1 MAKKKAEGKSKGG
14 ERDIT
19 ESPKS
24 GLGDAAHTVVK
35 AGLSAIPVVGGPAAE
50 LFSAIVIP
58 PLSRRRDEWV
68 VSLAEAL
75 KKLEK
80 RVEGFKLKEL
90 SENETFITT
99 VTHATQAAIRN
110 HQEEKLEALRN
121 AVLNSV
127 LPNPPDEDLQLM
139 FLSFIDAFTSWH
151 LRILEFFDNPKG
163 WGERHDVVFEE
174 SWMGSRSGLLEKAYP
189 QLVEHRDLY
198 TQIVADLFSKG
209 LISTGSISGNVTG
222 SGEFDSLTTRMGKQF
237 LEFITSPLNE
247 GPA

>member
-58 PLSRRRDEWV
+58 PLSKRRDEWV
-68 VSLAEAL
+68 VSIAEEL
-75 KKLEK
+75 KGLEK

-121 AVLNSV
+121 AVLNSA

-139 FLSFIDAFTSWH
+139 FLSFIDVLTSWH
-151 LRILEFFDNPKG
+151 LRILKFLDDPRK
-163 WGERHDVVFEE
+163 WGEDNKITYPD
-174 SWMGSRSGLLEKAYP
+174 WPMGAPATVLEHAFPK
-189 QLVEHRDLY
+189 LVERKDFYHQV
-198 TQIVADLFSKG
+198 TKDLFSRG
-209 LISTGSISGNVTG
+209 LLNI
-222 SGEFDSLTTRMGKQF
+222 ESLGGTMTVQGMFASRTTNLGKQF

-247 GPA
+247 ESA